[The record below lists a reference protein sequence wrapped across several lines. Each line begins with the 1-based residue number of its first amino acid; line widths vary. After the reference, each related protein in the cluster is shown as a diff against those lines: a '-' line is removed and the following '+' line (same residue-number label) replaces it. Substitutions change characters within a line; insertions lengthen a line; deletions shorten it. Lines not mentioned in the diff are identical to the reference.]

1 MDSKL
6 EQVRQRAWT
15 GQRAPGHVES
25 YPSMLSDEERR
36 MLRWLAA
43 EYYSGSGCV
52 CDLGSFL
59 GGSTVALADGLRAAG
74 HTGRRIHSYDR
85 HRIRPEAWRKWGLQD
100 RYPFPEDGYFLPVM
114 RDLLGDLAGLV
125 EFHSG
130 DFPQSSPPDEPIEIL
145 FVDIV
150 KAKKT
155 SDHVISEFFPRLIPN
170 RSIVIQQDYFH
181 SWPFFDVYVM
191 EVLQEYFQPL
201 ASAENSALFLNTRPI
216 ETGALGQ
223 ALSARMTLPALRAA
237 LRAAG
242 DRWPPGPRRAAILGM
257 LESLEGL
264 DAVPGTHA
272 EFLRARARARPEA
285 AGTAGVWG
293 KLRRVLGRAAP

>member
-1 MDSKL
+1 VDDRIERL
-6 EQVRQRAWT
+6 RQAAWT
-15 GQRAPGHVES
+15 GQRTPGHVES
-25 YPSMLSDEERR
+25 YPSMLSGEERR

-74 HTGRRIHSYDR
+74 HAGRRIHSYDR
-85 HRIRPEAWRKWGLQD
+85 HRIRPEAWRKWGLEG
-100 RYPFPEDGYFLPVM
+100 RYPFPEDGCFLPVM
-114 RDLLGDLAGLV
+114 RDLLGELAGLV

-130 DFPQSSPPDEPIEIL
+130 DFPLSSPPDEPIEIL
-145 FVDIV
+145 FVDI
-150 KAKKT
+150 AKTTRT
-155 SDHVISEFFPRLIPN
+155 SDHVISGFFPKLVPN

-181 SWPFFDVYVM
+181 PWPFFDVYAM
-191 EVLQEYFQPL
+191 EVLHDYFQPL
-201 ASAENSALFLNTRPI
+201 ATAAKSALFLNTRPI
-216 ETGALGQ
+216 PADALGS

-242 DRWPPGPRRAAILGM
+242 DRWPPGPRRAVILGM

-264 DAVPGTHA
+264 DAVPGSHS
-272 EFLRARARARPEA
+272 EFLRARAA
-285 AGTAGVWG
+285 ADGEGGTSGVWG
-293 KLRRVLGRAAP
+293 RLRRALGRDGG